1 MSSMSGKCYLAWFV
15 GMLSTQIAFACV
27 PSRNVDIYFAFD
39 SAEISAAEFRR
50 LADWAL
56 EQRKNY
62 PNQQAI
68 YLDGYAEEVESAP
81 RALARRRASEVERLL
96 VQLRF
101 NSIPM
106 ETSAAVYR
114 TGDVSNGKRVEVSL
128 LPACP
133 NDCCR

>member
-1 MSSMSGKCYLAWFV
+1 MSVKCFLAWLV

-68 YLDGYAEEVESAP
+68 YLDGYEVESAP
-81 RALARRRASEVERLL
+81 RALASRSASEVERLL